1 MSRPVIEICDL
12 TFSIDGTKILD
23 SLSLEVHG
31 GEYLSIIGP
40 NGAGKTTLL
49 RCLMRIYHA
58 PPGAIRVMGIP
69 AERIG
74 QRSLAKRISYVPQG
88 EGRGSPFTVEEFVML
103 GRYPFWSPFTSI
115 GTDDRRTVAE
125 ALGLTGIDHLADRR
139 VDTLS
144 GGERQTAYIAA
155 AIAQGSDILLLDE
168 PTTFL
173 DPKHEAEIRTIL
185 RRLNRD
191 LGRTIVSVTHDI
203 NAAVLESDRLA
214 VLRDGKVIFTG
225 TPDEVMSNAVLSPA
239 YGKEFVFVDHP
250 RAPCRVI
257 VPDAGQS

>member
-1 MSRPVIEICDL
+1 MSRSVIDITDL
-12 TFSIDGTKILD
+12 TFSIDGATILD
-23 SLSLEVHG
+23 SLSLEIYE

-49 RCLMRIYHA
+49 RCLMRVYNA

-69 AERIG
+69 VERIG

-88 EGRGSPFTVEEFVML
+88 EGRTSPFTVEEFVML
-103 GRYPFWSPFTSI
+103 GRYPYWSPFTSI
-115 GTDDRRTVAE
+115 RPDDRRAVRE
-125 ALGLTGIDHLADRR
+125 ALDLTRIDHLADRR

-173 DPKHEAEIRTIL
+173 DPKHEMEIRAIL
-185 RRLNRD
+185 RRLNRG
-191 LGRTIVSVTHDI
+191 LGRTVVAVTHDI

-214 VLRDGKVIFTG
+214 VLKGGKVVFTG
-225 TPDEVMSNAVLSPA
+225 APDEVMDNAVLSPA
-239 YGKEFVFVDHP
+239 YGKEFIFVDHP
-250 RAPCRVI
+250 AAPCRVI
-257 VPDAGQS
+257 VPDAGE